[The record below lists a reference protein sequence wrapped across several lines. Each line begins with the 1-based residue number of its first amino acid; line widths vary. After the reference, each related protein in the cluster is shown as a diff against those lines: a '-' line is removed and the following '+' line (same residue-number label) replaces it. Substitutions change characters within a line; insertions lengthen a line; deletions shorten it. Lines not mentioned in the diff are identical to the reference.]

1 MSTISTTRKAFGLIG
16 ALLCVSAF
24 AVALAGTVFIS
35 VSYTQEFQA
44 RCGTPAAS
52 LRVSSFVYGLMV
64 GGLGFGGCALASAGG
79 FSSRWWRF
87 FRNTTVGLCVFTFL
101 FTLFLR

>member
-1 MSTISTTRKAFGLIG
+1 MSTTRKVFGLVGTLMSLI
-16 ALLCVSAF
+16 AF
-24 AVALAGTVFIS
+24 VVAMAGSVFIS

-44 RCGTPAAS
+44 RCGYIAAS
-52 LRVSSFVYGLMV
+52 LRVSSLVYGLMV
-64 GGLGFGGCALASAGG
+64 GGIGFSGCALASAGG

-87 FRNTTVGLCVFTFL
+87 FRNMTVGLCAFTIL